1 MAGKLTYQGAKE
13 LADAGQQQ
21 PGGHQLGPVVSH
33 QNNIGPRTYDL
44 GVQVVDLSVRLT
56 NARHGHC
63 TTIGKLL
70 PIEL

>member
-21 PGGHQLGPVVSH
+21 PGGHQLGPIVSH
-33 QNNIGPRTYDL
+33 QNDIGPRTYDV
-44 GVQVVDLSVRLT
+44 GAKVVDLSVSLT

-63 TTIGKLL
+63 TTIGKRL
-70 PIEL
+70 PMDL